1 MVHGRHR
8 VRPEPDS
15 GVLPAAWRAPNLLME
30 KKQFREMF
38 EDRAL
43 VVADVPAG
51 TARALPAAANRPAG
65 PGDATLR
72 TRAEFD
78 ALFAAIEAAGAEQ
91 LIDTYRKCSVGKEKF
106 FAQQMYQVAITDWP
120 TADMRP
126 EEPVVASGNARIALW
141 RAETGDQRVI

>member
-1 MVHGRHR
+1 M
-8 VRPEPDS
+8 
-15 GVLPAAWRAPNLLME
+15 L
-30 KKQFREMF
+30 

-51 TARALPAAANRPAG
+51 TARDLAAAANRPAG
-65 PGDATLR
+65 PGDAALR

-91 LIDTYRKCSVGKEKF
+91 LGDTYRKCSVGKAKF
-106 FAQQMYQVAITDWP
+106 FAHEMFQVAITDWP

-141 RAETGDQRVI
+141 RAEPGDPLVIPPPGD